1 MESKQY
7 AGIVD
12 IDKIF
17 YLEEELLGCQKKEQK
32 EAMSSLKRLDIER
45 TDKEKNST
53 LGKVVSALFRKTN
66 NKPVT
71 VKYEK
76 EEIIEE
82 LLTQFKALK
91 ESRNEHLLMK
101 YLNFLN
107 EDRLKELYGIELNK
121 YGLEPKIEILPIS
134 FDLTTI
140 YPKLLINKVMI
151 KVYEL
156 TEGNLGGASK
166 LVSDIIVALERLK
179 ENELN
184 KLKDIE
190 LNKNRNN

>member
-17 YLEEELLGCQKKEQK
+17 YLEEELLSCQKKEQK
-32 EAMSSLKRLDIER
+32 EAMLSLKRLEQ
-45 TDKEKNST
+45 TNKEENST
-53 LGKVVSALFRKTN
+53 FRKVVSALFRKTN

-82 LLTQFKALK
+82 LLTQFKVLK
-91 ESRNEHLLMK
+91 ESGNEHLLMK

-121 YGLEPKIEILPIS
+121 YGLEPKIEILPMFS
-134 FDLTTI
+134 DPNTI
-140 YPKLLINKVMI
+140 YPIPLINKVMI

-156 TEGNLGGASK
+156 TEENLEGASK

>member
-17 YLEEELLGCQKKEQK
+17 YLEEELLSCQKKEQK

-45 TDKEKNST
+45 TDKEKDST
-53 LGKVVSALFRKTN
+53 FGKVISALFRKTN

-71 VKYEK
+71 VKYGK

-91 ESRNEHLLMK
+91 ESGNEHLLMK

-107 EDRLKELYGIELNK
+107 EGRLKELYGIELNK
-121 YGLEPKIEILPIS
+121 YGLEPKIEILPMS
-134 FDLTTI
+134 FDPTI
-140 YPKLLINKVMI
+140 YPNFLINKVMI

-156 TEGNLGGASK
+156 TEENLGGASK

-184 KLKDIE
+184 KLKGSE

>member
-7 AGIVD
+7 VNI

-17 YLEEELLGCQKKEQK
+17 YLEKELLSYQKKEQK
-32 EAMSSLKRLDIER
+32 DAMFSLKRLDIEQ
-45 TDKEKNST
+45 TDKGKNST
-53 LGKVVSALFRKTN
+53 FEKVVSALFRKTN
-66 NKPVT
+66 NKPVN

-91 ESRNEHLLMK
+91 ESGNGHLLMK

-107 EDRLKELYGIELNK
+107 EDHLKELYGIELNK
-121 YGLEPKIEILPIS
+121 YGLEPKIEILPMS
-134 FDLTTI
+134 FDPTI
-140 YPKLLINKVMI
+140 YPNFLINKVMI

-156 TEGNLGGASK
+156 TEENLEGASK

-184 KLKDIE
+184 KLKGSE

>member
-1 MESKQY
+1 MEPKQY
-7 AGIVD
+7 ADIV
-12 IDKIF
+12 DKIF
-17 YLEEELLGCQKKEQK
+17 YLEEELLSCQKKEQK
-32 EAMSSLKRLDIER
+32 DAMFSLKRLDIEQ
-45 TDKEKNST
+45 TNKKKNST
-53 LGKVVSALFRKTN
+53 FRKVISALFRNPN
-66 NKPVT
+66 NKP

-82 LLTQFKALK
+82 LLTQFKVLK
-91 ESRNEHLLMK
+91 ESGNEHLLMK

-121 YGLEPKIEILPIS
+121 YGLEPKIEILPMS
-134 FDLTTI
+134 FDPTI
-140 YPKLLINKVMI
+140 YPNFLINKVMV

-156 TEGNLGGASK
+156 TEENLEGASK

-184 KLKDIE
+184 KLKGSE
-190 LNKNRNN
+190 PNKNRNN

>member
-7 AGIVD
+7 ADIV
-12 IDKIF
+12 DKIF
-17 YLEEELLGCQKKEQK
+17 YLEEELLSCQKKEQK
-32 EAMSSLKRLDIER
+32 EAMFSLKRLDIEQ
-45 TDKEKNST
+45 TNNKKENST
-53 LGKVVSALFRKTN
+53 FGKVVSALFRKTN

-71 VKYEK
+71 VKYGK

-91 ESRNEHLLMK
+91 ESGNEHLLMK

-107 EDRLKELYGIELNK
+107 EGRLKELYGIELNK
-121 YGLEPKIEILPIS
+121 YGLEPKIEILPMS
-134 FDLTTI
+134 FDPTI
-140 YPKLLINKVMI
+140 YPNFLINKVMI

-156 TEGNLGGASK
+156 TEENLGGASK

-184 KLKDIE
+184 KLKGSE

>member
-12 IDKIF
+12 INKIF
-17 YLEEELLGCQKKEQK
+17 YLEEELLSCQKKEQK
-32 EAMSSLKRLDIER
+32 EAMFSLKRPEQ
-45 TDKEKNST
+45 TNKEKNST
-53 LGKVVSALFRKTN
+53 FGKVVSALFRKTN
-66 NKPVT
+66 NKP

-82 LLTQFKALK
+82 LLTQFKVLK
-91 ESRNEHLLMK
+91 ESGNEHLLMK

-121 YGLEPKIEILPIS
+121 YGLEPKIEILPMS
-134 FDLTTI
+134 FDPTI
-140 YPKLLINKVMI
+140 YPNFLINKVMV

-156 TEGNLGGASK
+156 TEENLEGASK